1 MRPFIVITVAY
12 ILLAS
17 IDTEYN
23 IIRFIFIRYIY
34 YYIFYAAKACFAAI
48 SMLVF
53 YTYMTLKIKEK
64 FFILCLKN
72 C

>member
-1 MRPFIVITVAY
+1 MRPFIVVTMAY
-12 ILLAS
+12 ALLAS
-17 IDTEYN
+17 FDTEYI

-34 YYIFYAAKACFAAI
+34 YYIFYTFGGFFAAI

-53 YTYMTLKIKEK
+53 YTCMTLKIKEK